1 MKETLKDIADICT
14 TELRRIWNDKGV
26 TLIFLIATLL
36 YPLIFGAVYKN
47 EMVRNVP
54 IAVVDESQ
62 GYYGK
67 RFIHKIDATPEINI
81 SYKCNSM
88 EEAKQ
93 LMKAR
98 KINGILLIP
107 RDYERMIAG
116 KETARIC
123 LFCDMSSF
131 LYYRSVLTGAS
142 GVLVD
147 EMQEIQLERYA
158 LAGITGESADE
169 LVQALPY
176 EDVKLYSPGGGF
188 KSFLVPA
195 LLVLVIHQTLFLG
208 ISILFGTSR
217 EEKRTRLDAS
227 AHLRDKWSGKVVIG
241 RATAL
246 LLIYIPLVAIDLVLV
261 PMIFGLPHIGRLGD
275 LCLFILPF
283 LLATIFFCMTVCSF
297 VRERDSGIVTCI
309 FFSVPLLFMSGAV
322 WPPCGMPS
330 FWKYFSYIFPSTHG
344 IQGFIRINTMGATL
358 PQVRFEYLM
367 LWLQVLVYFIT
378 SCVCIKRD
386 STIKQKELRYYGNES
401 YSKEAA
407 ATEN

>member
-1 MKETLKDIADICT
+1 MKKTLKDIADICT

-62 GYYGK
+62 GSYGK
-67 RFIHKIDATPEINI
+67 RFIHKTDATPEINI
-81 SYKCNSM
+81 SYRCNSM
-88 EEAKQ
+88 EEAKR
-93 LMKAR
+93 LMKER

-208 ISILFGTSR
+208 ISILFGTAR
-217 EEKRTRLDAS
+217 EEKRERADSEKGAVKT
-227 AHLRDKWSGKVVIG
+227 VIG

-246 LLIYIPLVAIDLVLV
+246 LLIYIPLTAIDLILV
-261 PMIFGLPHIGRLGD
+261 PMMFGLPHIGRMED

-283 LLATIFFCMTVCSF
+283 LLAAIFFCMTVCSL

-322 WPPCGMPS
+322 WPHCGMPA

-344 IQGFIRINTMGATL
+344 IQGFISINTMGATL
-358 PQVRFEYLM
+358 PQVRSEYLM
-367 LWLQVLVYFIT
+367 LWLQVLVYFVT
-378 SCVCIKRD
+378 SCICAQKGQHNKAKR
-386 STIKQKELRYYGNES
+386 TPLL
-401 YSKEAA
+401 
-407 ATEN
+407 